1 VTIEER
7 ELDDLLEGID
17 VERARK
23 RRAPRR
29 PRVHCAQKSS
39 SGRAALCA
47 QGARSNCDRSA
58 PMMIGP
64 HH

>member
-1 VTIEER
+1 VFRIPEALGDTSVVTIEER

-29 PRVHCAQKSS
+29 PRVH
-39 SGRAALCA
+39 
-47 QGARSNCDRSA
+47 
-58 PMMIGP
+58 
-64 HH
+64 